1 MENEKKDYTLLMV
14 VPAYPTYTL
23 LGYIH
28 DNEFYEFEDKYL
40 DMLNLATK
48 AERHS
53 GTLTKEK
60 VIEVMGMLT
69 KRKYSDLK
77 IVQMSGDEPC
87 EFFR

>member
-28 DNEFYEFEDKYL
+28 DNEFHEFEDKYL

-60 VIEVMGMLT
+60 IIEVMGMLT
-69 KRKYSDLK
+69 KRTYSDLK